1 MIAYAKEE
9 IIPVTH
15 IARNL
20 SDILNKLKIGELKK
34 VAIAK
39 NNRLESVIL
48 PIEEYETLQEVYD
61 LVEHMEIYKL
71 VKEREKTGIDEF
83 IPFEDI
89 LKENQDRLS
98 YP

>member
-1 MIAYAKEE
+1 MIAYAKDE
-9 IIPVTH
+9 IIPVTF

-20 SDILNKLKIGELKK
+20 SDILNKLKIGKLKK

-48 PIEEYETLQEVYD
+48 PIEEYEALQEVFD
-61 LVEHMEIYKL
+61 LVEHMDIYKL
-71 VKEREKTGIDEF
+71 VKEREKTDLSKY

-89 LKENQDRLS
+89 LEENE
-98 YP
+98 

>member
-1 MIAYAKEE
+1 MIAYAKDE
-9 IIPVTH
+9 IIPVTN

-20 SDILNKLKIGELKK
+20 SDILNKLKIGKLKK

-48 PIEEYETLQEVYD
+48 PIEEYETLQEAYD
-61 LVEHMEIYKL
+61 IVEHMEIYKL
-71 VKEREKTGIDEF
+71 VKEREKTNLSEY

-89 LKENQDRLS
+89 LKENEGI
-98 YP
+98 

>member
-1 MIAYAKEE
+1 VDGKTRNGVPDLFLQGHNLAC
-9 IIPVTH
+9 PVF
-15 IARNL
+15 RYY
-20 SDILNKLKIGELKK
+20 
-34 VAIAK
+34 
-39 NNRLESVIL
+39 RLESVIL

-89 LKENQDRLS
+89 LKENE
-98 YP
+98 

>member
-1 MIAYAKEE
+1 MIAYAKDE
-9 IIPVTH
+9 IIPVTQ

-20 SDILNKLKIGELKK
+20 SDILNKLKIGKLKK

-71 VKEREKTGIDEF
+71 VKEREKTDINEF

-89 LKENQDRLS
+89 LKENE
-98 YP
+98 

>member
-1 MIAYAKEE
+1 MIAYAKDE
-9 IIPVTH
+9 IIPVTY

-20 SDILNKLKIGELKK
+20 SDILNKLKIGKLKK

-71 VKEREKTGIDEF
+71 VKEREKTDINEF
-83 IPFEDI
+83 IPFEEI
-89 LKENQDRLS
+89 LKENE
-98 YP
+98 

>member
-1 MIAYAKEE
+1 MIAYAKDE
-9 IIPVTH
+9 IIPVTQ

-20 SDILNKLKIGELKK
+20 SEILNKLKIGKLKK

-48 PIEEYETLQEVYD
+48 PIEEYEILQEVYD

-71 VKEREKTGIDEF
+71 VKEREKTDINEF
-83 IPFEDI
+83 IPFEEI
-89 LKENQDRLS
+89 MKENE
-98 YP
+98 